1 MQFDG
6 GVDGLVGC
14 DDVHG
19 GGGDVEFGMDLRELD
34 PSTSDQGKCPAL
46 P

>member
-19 GGGDVEFGMDLRELD
+19 GGDVEFGMDLRELD
-34 PSTSDQGKCPAL
+34 PSTPDPGTCPAL
-46 P
+46 L